1 MRGHFRYRG
10 IEANLAK
17 IKAIEAMRP
26 PGRIKD
32 VQKLTGS
39 LAALSRFISRLAERA
54 LPFFKLLRRSGPFSW
69 TEEAEQA
76 FQELKQHLTSLPV
89 LVAPEPGE
97 TLFLYLAASAEA
109 VSMVLVAERTEQ
121 ARQGDT
127 RVSPAKD
134 GEPDPGRGAPSASP
148 LPEGPEEP
156 CPSGNPEPLGA
167 KGPDVVDNGEPD
179 PVTRIQTIQKPVYY
193 VSEVLHEAKAR
204 YLETHKLIYAIL
216 IASRKLRHY
225 F

>member
-1 MRGHFRYRG
+1 
-10 IEANLAK
+10 
-17 IKAIEAMRP
+17 MRP
-26 PGRIKD
+26 PGCIKD
-32 VQKLTGS
+32 VQKLIGS

-54 LPFFKLLRRSGPFSW
+54 LPIFKLLRRSGPFSW

-97 TLFLYLAASAEA
+97 MLFLYLAASVEA

-134 GEPDPGRGAPSASP
+134 SEPDPGQGGPSASP
-148 LPEGPEEP
+148 LFEGPDPEQGGPEEP
-156 CPSGNPEPLGA
+156 RSSGNPEPLGA
-167 KGPDVVDNGEPD
+167 
-179 PVTRIQTIQKPVYY
+179 
-193 VSEVLHEAKAR
+193 
-204 YLETHKLIYAIL
+204 
-216 IASRKLRHY
+216 
-225 F
+225 

>member
-1 MRGHFRYRG
+1 M
-10 IEANLAK
+10 
-17 IKAIEAMRP
+17 
-26 PGRIKD
+26 
-32 VQKLTGS
+32 
-39 LAALSRFISRLAERA
+39 AERA

-97 TLFLYLAASAEA
+97 MLFLYLAASAEA

-134 GEPDPGRGAPSASP
+134 GEPDPGHGAPSASP
-148 LPEGPEEP
+148 LPEGP
-156 CPSGNPEPLGA
+156 
-167 KGPDVVDNGEPD
+167 D
-179 PVTRIQTIQKPVYY
+179 PG
-193 VSEVLHEAKAR
+193 
-204 YLETHKLIYAIL
+204 
-216 IASRKLRHY
+216 
-225 F
+225 

>member
-1 MRGHFRYRG
+1 
-10 IEANLAK
+10 
-17 IKAIEAMRP
+17 MRP

-109 VSMVLVAERTEQ
+109 VSMVLVAERKEQ

-127 RVSPAKD
+127 RVPPAKD
-134 GEPDPGRGAPSASP
+134 GEPDHGHGGPTATPLSEGPDPGQG
-148 LPEGPEEP
+148 GPEEP
-156 CPSGNPEPLGA
+156 RPTGNPELLGA
-167 KGPDVVDNGEPD
+167 
-179 PVTRIQTIQKPVYY
+179 Q
-193 VSEVLHEAKAR
+193 
-204 YLETHKLIYAIL
+204 
-216 IASRKLRHY
+216 
-225 F
+225 